1 MQQNEPVPIPGVL
14 FTYMTHK
21 TKGIILRTIKYGETS
36 LIVTAY
42 TELFG
47 LQTYLVKGVR
57 TQSKRGMGKANLF
70 QPGAILDMVVYH
82 NELKNL
88 QFIKEFKWSYLYQ
101 NIYSDVIKNSVAV
114 YMIELVTKSIREPE
128 SNAELFYFIEQNL
141 LLLDEAE
148 PRVTA
153 NLPLHFALHLAAWL
167 GFGIAEK
174 ENEDAV
180 TLDLQEGKFTAETP
194 AHGAYLD
201 ARLAEATA
209 ELVVAQNAVSTFRV
223 KLNQQQRRQ
232 LLQAYEQFYL
242 YHIAEFGSLKT
253 LPVLEAVL

>member
-1 MQQNEPVPIPGVL
+1 
-14 FTYMTHK
+14 MTHK
-21 TKGIILRTIKYGETS
+21 TKGIVLKTIKYGETS
-36 LIVTAY
+36 LVVTAY

-57 TQSKRGMGKANLF
+57 IQSKRGMGKANVF
-70 QPGAILDMVVYH
+70 QPGALLEMVVYH

-88 QFIKEFKWSYLYQ
+88 QFIKEFKWSHLYQ
-101 NIYSDVIKNSVAV
+101 NLYSDVIKNSVAV
-114 YMIELVTKSIREPE
+114 FMIELITKSIREPE
-128 SNAELFYFIEQNL
+128 TNAELFYFVENNL
-141 LLLDEAE
+141 ILLDEAE

-167 GFGIAEK
+167 GFGITEQ
-174 ENEDAV
+174 EGNEDAV
-180 TLDLQEGKFTAETP
+180 LDLQEGKFTTITP

-201 ARLAEATA
+201 GRLAEATA
-209 ELVVAQNAVSTFRV
+209 ELVHIQNAVSTFRV

-242 YHIAEFGSLKT
+242 YHISEFGSLRT

>member
-1 MQQNEPVPIPGVL
+1 
-14 FTYMTHK
+14 MTHK
-21 TKGIILRTIKYGETS
+21 TKGIILRTVKYGETS
-36 LIVTAY
+36 LVVTAY

-57 TQSKRGMGKANLF
+57 VQSKRGMGKANLF
-70 QPGAILDMVVYH
+70 QPGALLDMVVYH

-101 NIYSDVIKNSVAV
+101 NLYSDVIKNSVAV

-128 SNAELFYFIEQNL
+128 TNAELFYFIEQNL
-141 LLLDEAE
+141 MLLDEAE

-153 NLPLHFALHLAAWL
+153 NLPLHFALHLAAGL

-174 ENEDAV
+174 ESDEAT
-180 TLDLQEGKFTAETP
+180 TLDLQEGKFTPETP

-201 ARLAEATA
+201 GRLAEATA
-209 ELVVAQNAVSTFRV
+209 ELVAAQNAVSTFRI

>member
-1 MQQNEPVPIPGVL
+1 
-14 FTYMTHK
+14 MTHK

-36 LIVTAY
+36 LVVTAY

-57 TQSKRGMGKANLF
+57 TQSKKGMGKANLF
-70 QPGAILDMVVYH
+70 QPGALLEMVVYH

-101 NIYSDVIKNSVAV
+101 NLYSDVIKNSVAV
-114 YMIELVTKSIREPE
+114 YMIELITKSIREPE
-128 SNAELFYFIEQNL
+128 TNAELFYFIEQNL
-141 LLLDEAE
+141 MLLDEAE

-153 NLPLHFALHLAAWL
+153 NLPLHFSLHLAAWL

-174 ENEDAV
+174 ESEDAA
-180 TLDLQEGKFTAETP
+180 TLDLQEGKFTPEIP

-201 ARLAEATA
+201 GKLAEATA
-209 ELVVAQNAVSTFRV
+209 ELVAAQNAVSTFRV

-242 YHIAEFGSLKT
+242 YHITEFGSLKT

>member
-1 MQQNEPVPIPGVL
+1 
-14 FTYMTHK
+14 MTHK
-21 TKGIILRTIKYGETS
+21 TKGIILRTVKYGETS
-36 LIVTAY
+36 LVVNAY

-57 TQSKRGMGKANLF
+57 QQTKKGMGRANLF
-70 QPGAILDMVVYH
+70 QPGALLDMVVYH

-88 QFIKEFKWSYLYQ
+88 QYIREFKWSHLYQ
-101 NIYSDVIKNSVAV
+101 HLYSDVIKNCVALF
-114 YMIELVTKSIREPE
+114 MIELVTRSIKQPE

-141 LLLDEAE
+141 IVLDEAE
-148 PRVTA
+148 PGVTA

-174 ENEDAV
+174 GGDEEV
-180 TLDLQEGKFTAETP
+180 VLDLQEGRFTAAIP
-194 AHGAYLD
+194 AHGNYIEG
-201 ARLAEATA
+201 RLADATA
-209 ELVVAQNAVSTFRV
+209 ELVQMQNAVSLFRI

-232 LLQAYEQFYL
+232 LMKACEQFYL
-242 YHIAEFGSLKT
+242 YHISEFGLLKT